1 MLTISRRMT
10 SRFPKTITRNVTAET
25 PRSGENGNSNSF
37 ASLRLRGRS
46 LIRVRS
52 VFDPWRNPQ
61 LVLRPILAFNRRRL
75 AWAAVLLLLPL
86 VRFDAAAAQGPDRVL
101 GEPPPW
107 KALKQKPKSTRTGP
121 EKRIELGN
129 QSLRLDFD
137 PRSSDTSYN
146 YLWIRRPDTGRW
158 LRVHNFGIDVHAP
171 KAGDNQDINCVGIN
185 LALRRE
191 ANTVHVGYP
200 RPIIQYRQFDEKV
213 GRADRIRQY
222 PEFTAKELP
231 ALVHSDAALEFQYQL
246 DPERPSF
253 TVRGRVLEGRLLL
266 AIYIVDALWTD
277 NHSLPTHEYLAG
289 QAEYDIARPESVRCR
304 DLRFKRVPGV
314 CDLLSARRA
323 RRPLCLRAPGRRRGR
338 NLQLLRQ
345 LAVPAR
351 LLEGL
356 AQPAIYPGRS
366 RSEGLQRHRLYR
378 HSPRRRLPARRS
390 GRLLSPAR
398 LAAGRHGTRIA
409 EEDRGFTAARLSR
422 TVRPKGQRHA
432 QRANS
437 TVKLLTT
444 AFWEI

>member
-304 DLRFKRVPGV
+304 DLRFKRVPEYAIFYRHDGQGV
-314 CDLLSARRA
+314 PFAFV
-323 RRPLCLRAPGRRRGR
+323 PLEGGEAGICNFYDNWQCLRNFWKASLNQQFIPDDPAVKGCNDTGYIVTPLADGSLPGVRVVFFPQLGWQQAGTGHELRKKIEDSLRRDY
-338 NLQLLRQ
+338 
-345 LAVPAR
+345 LA
-351 LLEGL
+351 
-356 AQPAIYPGRS
+356 
-366 RSEGLQRHRLYR
+366 
-378 HSPRRRLPARRS
+378 RS
-390 GRLLSPAR
+390 GPRDNGTLSGP
-398 LAAGRHGTRIA
+398 T
-409 EEDRGFTAARLSR
+409 
-422 TVRPKGQRHA
+422 PP
-432 QRANS
+432 
-437 TVKLLTT
+437 
-444 AFWEI
+444 